1 MKDFAYSVAVIR
13 VLAVCLT
20 LSFLGVVAGCGYTA
34 SSAAGLAI
42 PLAGTVHSGDQPV
55 IGSTVQLYAAGIS
68 GAGSEAHP
76 LLLEPVKS
84 DSNGDFSIPGF
95 YRCPSASSQIYIVAR
110 GGKAGA
116 SSAGDNPALGL
127 AAMLGSCTNLSSFGH
142 IAVNEV
148 TTIGSVWPLAS
159 YMKSPT
165 HLGSAPDDPS
175 FLAAIS
181 TVPEFV
187 SLAQGS
193 SPGTEAGSS
202 YFAQSAKLYSLAN
215 VLANC
220 DNSSGGSA
228 GDDGSP
234 CGPLF
239 SMATPPGGSAP
250 TDTISAAI
258 RIAQNPDNNVT
269 GIFSLLPAEKAFQ
282 PTLTV
287 APANWALTLSQTV
300 AAPILSLNS
309 GTYSGT
315 QEVAI
320 SDSTAGSTI
329 YYTTDG
335 TVPTSS
341 SLTYTQPIPIAVT
354 TTLQAIAILQ
364 QSQSAVA
371 SSTLTI
377 TSPNAPVK
385 LAFLQQP
392 SNAMTQA
399 TISPA
404 VQVAVEDSNGNPV
417 PTAIN
422 PVIVALIGGTGL
434 GGTLTA
440 IPRNGVATFSNLAVN
455 TAGGGYTLS
464 ATSPGLASAAS
475 ASFTVSSPNSGTPAP
490 PVKLAFLQQPSNTL
504 IQATISPAV
513 QVAVEDSNGNPV
525 PTAINPVALALVD
538 GTGLGGTLTAIP
550 QNGVATFSN
559 LTVNTAGSGYTLSAT
574 SSGLASAASITFAV
588 SSTLNAPPTPA
599 QAADAFVDS
608 VGVNVHFGYYGTSYT
623 SQTPQLISYLGQLNV
638 RHVRDSMVW
647 QGTAT
652 SSPFYQVH
660 DQLGTMGIKTDYIL
674 LSPSFPMSQVA
685 AYPSLVNDLEA
696 VEPANEYDA
705 SGDPNWAQTITQQET
720 DLYNQIHG
728 SAETQ
733 NITVIAPS
741 LEQPQNASQLGNIS
755 AIADVG
761 NTHAYFGGWN
771 PGNAGTGG
779 EANPTYYINLALVD
793 VPAKPVWMT
802 ETGYW
807 SVQAPY
813 YGGDGVGEALMATYT
828 PRLLFQSWLAGAS
841 RTYIYELADESSTSF
856 FGLIRNDGSA
866 KPAFYAVS
874 NLLALLNDPGAA
886 FTPGSLSYA
895 LSGAS
900 PQVHQLLFQKRDGSY
915 YLALWVEAAGM
926 NGASLQTTAVPSQT
940 VQILLG
946 QFPAAVTSYQWSSAG
961 TITTTTLS
969 ASQAIS
975 VSVGPNITVLK
986 IQ

>member
-1 MKDFAYSVAVIR
+1 MMGIAYSVAVIR

-20 LSFLGVVAGCGYTA
+20 LSLLEVVAGCGYTA
-34 SSAAGLAI
+34 SSSADLAV
-42 PLAGTVHSGDQPV
+42 PLVGTVHSGDQPV
-55 IGSTVQLYAAGIS
+55 IGSTVQIYAAGNT
-68 GAGSEAHP
+68 GDGSEAQP
-76 LLLEPVKS
+76 LLLEPIKS

-110 GGKAGA
+110 GGKAGT
-116 SSAGDNPALGL
+116 SSAGDNPVLGL
-127 AAMLGSCTNLSSFGH
+127 TAMLGPCSNLPSLGH

-148 TTIGSVWPLAS
+148 TTIGSVWPLAP
-159 YMKSPT
+159 YMKSST

-193 SPGTEAGSS
+193 SPGVKVGTS
-202 YFAQSAKLYSLAN
+202 YFAESAKLYSLAN
-215 VLANC
+215 VLATC
-220 DNSSGGSA
+220 GDSA
-228 GDDGSP
+228 GNS

-258 RIAQNPDNNVT
+258 RIAQNPENNVT
-269 GIFSLLPAEKAFQ
+269 GIFNLLPAQKPFQ
-282 PTLTV
+282 PTLTA
-287 APANWALTLSQTV
+287 APVNWTLTLSQAV
-300 AAPILSLNS
+300 ATPSFSLST
-309 GTYSGT
+309 GAYQGT

-320 SDSTAGSTI
+320 SDATAGSTI

-341 SLTYTQPIPIAVT
+341 SFIYTQPISVAVT

-364 QSQSAVA
+364 QSASAVA

-377 TSPNAPVK
+377 TPANAAVK

-392 SNAMTQA
+392 SNTMTQATISPAVRVAVEDSNGNTVPTASNPITLALVVGTGLAGTLTAMPQNGVATFSNLTINTAGSGYTLSATSPGLASSASISFTIGSPSGGTPSSPVKLAFVQQPSNALTLA

-417 PTAIN
+417 SAATN
-422 PVIVALIGGTGL
+422 PVTLGLVGGTGL
-434 GGTLTA
+434 AGTLTA
-440 IPRNGVATFSNLAVN
+440 T
-455 TAGGGYTLS
+455 
-464 ATSPGLASAAS
+464 
-475 ASFTVSSPNSGTPAP
+475 
-490 PVKLAFLQQPSNTL
+490 
-504 IQATISPAV
+504 
-513 QVAVEDSNGNPV
+513 
-525 PTAINPVALALVD
+525 
-538 GTGLGGTLTAIP
+538 P

-559 LTVNTAGSGYTLSAT
+559 LTVNTAGSGYSLSAT
-574 SSGLASAASITFAV
+574 SSGLASATSLTFAV
-588 SSTLNAPPTPA
+588 GSTLNARPTQA
-599 QAADAFVDS
+599 QAADAFVNS
-608 VGVNVHFGYYGTSYT
+608 VGVNVHFGYYGTSYS

-647 QGTAT
+647 QGTAP

-674 LSPSFPMSQVA
+674 LSPSYPMSQVA

-696 VEPANEYDA
+696 VEPTNEYDA
-705 SGDPNWAQTITQQET
+705 SGDPNWAQTITHQQI

-741 LEQPQNASQLGNIS
+741 LEQPQKASQLGNIS
-755 AIADVG
+755 AVADVG

-771 PGNAGTGG
+771 PGNDGTSG
-779 EANPTYYINLALVD
+779 EANPAYFINLALVNA
-793 VPAKPVWMT
+793 PTKPVWMT

-813 YGGDGVGEALMATYT
+813 YGGDGVGEALMATYS
-828 PRLLFQSWLAGAS
+828 PRLLFQTWLAGAS

-856 FGLIRNDGSA
+856 FGLIRNDGSP

-915 YLALWVEAAGM
+915 YLALWVEAPGM
-926 NGASLQTTAVPSQT
+926 NGATLQTISVPSQT

-946 QFPAAVTSYQWSSAG
+946 QFPSAVTSYQWSSAG
-961 TITTTTLS
+961 TITTTSLS